1 MTGYG
6 RSEEISERFILNIEI
21 RSVNSRFLDF
31 SPRLPRVLIPF
42 EDHAYKLIKKRIER
56 GRVSLSCKLEYLQGH
71 SNKMSLNKEKLV
83 EYIDVF
89 KEIQKKINIKD
100 LPNIGDI
107 IRFPDILV
115 TDEQN
120 SDDDLKTRFIAA
132 LNKAIDEV
140 EKSRIEEGSNIKEDL
155 SKRINLLISFI
166 DKIRNKILDD
176 KDKVLDKYKKKIQSL
191 INTINLD
198 EARLYQEIGILAEKK
213 DITEEIVRLDSHIDL
228 FKKYMN
234 SKENKGK
241 KLNFLIQEMG
251 REINTIGSKTD
262 DLGVS
267 HLSVDMKDELE
278 KIREQVQN
286 IV

>member
-6 RSEEISERFILNIEI
+6 KSEEISERFILNIEI

-31 SPRLPRVLIPF
+31 SPRIPRILIPF
-42 EDHAYKLIKKRIER
+42 EDDAYKLIKKRIER
-56 GRVSLSCKLEYLQGH
+56 GRVSLSCKLEYLQGY
-71 SNKMSLNKEKLV
+71 SNRMSLNKEKLV
-83 EYIDVF
+83 EYIGV
-89 KEIQKKINIKD
+89 IKD
-100 LPNIGDI
+100 IQNFFNIEDMPKIGDI
-107 IRFPDILV
+107 IRFPDMLV
-115 TDEQN
+115 SDEEN
-120 SDDDLKTRFIAA
+120 SDKDLKTKFIAA

-140 EKSRIEEGSNIKEDL
+140 EKSRKEEGDNIKEDL
-155 SKRINLLISFI
+155 FKRINLLISFI

-176 KDKVLDKYKKKIQSL
+176 KDKALDKYKKKIQAL
-191 INTINLD
+191 VNTLNLD

-234 SKENKGK
+234 SKDNKGK

>member
-83 EYIDVF
+83 EYIGVF

-140 EKSRIEEGSNIKEDL
+140 EKSRIEEGGNIKEDL

-166 DKIRNKILDD
+166 NKIRNKILDD
-176 KDKVLDKYKKKIQSL
+176 KDQVLDKYKKKIQSL
-191 INTINLD
+191 VNTLNLD

>member
-31 SPRLPRVLIPF
+31 SPRIPRILIPF
-42 EDHAYKLIKKRIER
+42 EDDAYKLIKKRIER

-83 EYIDVF
+83 QYIGVIKD
-89 KEIQKKINIKD
+89 IQKNFNIEDMPK
-100 LPNIGDI
+100 IGDI
-107 IRFPDILV
+107 IRFPDMLV
-115 TDEQN
+115 TDEEN
-120 SDDDLKTRFIAA
+120 SDDDLKVKFISA

-140 EKSRIEEGSNIKEDL
+140 EKSRKEEGINIKEDL

-176 KDKVLDKYKKKIQSL
+176 KDKVLDKYKKKIQAL
-191 INTINLD
+191 VNTLNLD
-198 EARLYQEIGILAEKK
+198 EARLYQEVGILAEKK

-234 SKENKGK
+234 SKDNKGK

-267 HLSVDMKDELE
+267 HISVDMKDELE

>member
-31 SPRLPRVLIPF
+31 SPRIPRILIPF
-42 EDHAYKLIKKRIER
+42 EDDAYKLIKKRIER

-83 EYIDVF
+83 EYIGVIKD
-89 KEIQKKINIKD
+89 IQKKISIEDMPK
-100 LPNIGDI
+100 IGDI
-107 IRFPDILV
+107 IRFPDMLV
-115 TDEQN
+115 TDEEN
-120 SDDDLKTRFIAA
+120 SDDDLKTKFITA

-140 EKSRIEEGSNIKEDL
+140 EKSRKEEGDNIKEDL

-166 DKIRNKILDD
+166 DEIRNKILDD
-176 KDKVLDKYKKKIQSL
+176 KDKALDKYKKKIQAL
-191 INTINLD
+191 VNTLNLD

-213 DITEEIVRLDSHIDL
+213 DITEELVRLDSHIDL

-234 SKENKGK
+234 SKDNKGK

-267 HLSVDMKDELE
+267 HISVDMKDELE

>member
-31 SPRLPRVLIPF
+31 SPRIPRILIPF
-42 EDHAYKLIKKRIER
+42 EDDAYKLIKKRIER

-83 EYIDVF
+83 EYIGV
-89 KEIQKKINIKD
+89 IKD
-100 LPNIGDI
+100 IKKNFDIEDMPKIGDI
-107 IRFPDILV
+107 IRFPDMLV
-115 TDEQN
+115 TDEEN
-120 SDDDLKTRFIAA
+120 SDDDLKAKFITA

-140 EKSRIEEGSNIKEDL
+140 EKSRKEEGSNIKEDL

-176 KDKVLDKYKKKIQSL
+176 KDKVLDKYKKKIQAL
-191 INTINLD
+191 VNTLNLD

>member
-31 SPRLPRVLIPF
+31 SPRIPRILIPF
-42 EDHAYKLIKKRIER
+42 EDDAYKLIKKRIER

-83 EYIDVF
+83 EYIGV
-89 KEIQKKINIKD
+89 IKD
-100 LPNIGDI
+100 IKKNFDIEDMPKIGDI
-107 IRFPDILV
+107 IRFPDMLV
-115 TDEQN
+115 TDEEN
-120 SDDDLKTRFIAA
+120 SDDDLKAKFITA

-140 EKSRIEEGSNIKEDL
+140 EKSRKEEGSNIKEDL

-176 KDKVLDKYKKKIQSL
+176 KDKVLDKYKKKIQAL
-191 INTINLD
+191 VNTLNLD

-234 SKENKGK
+234 SKDNKGK

-267 HLSVDMKDELE
+267 HISVDMKDELE

>member
-1 MTGYG
+1 MIGYG

-31 SPRLPRVLIPF
+31 SPRIPRILIPF
-42 EDHAYKLIKKRIER
+42 EDDAYKLIKKRIER

-83 EYIDVF
+83 EYIGVIKDI
-89 KEIQKKINIKD
+89 KKKISIEDMPK
-100 LPNIGDI
+100 IGDI
-107 IRFPDILV
+107 IRFPDMLV
-115 TDEQN
+115 TDEEN
-120 SDDDLKTRFIAA
+120 SDDDLKTKFITA

-140 EKSRIEEGSNIKEDL
+140 EKSRKEEGDNIKEDL

-166 DKIRNKILDD
+166 DEIRNKILDD
-176 KDKVLDKYKKKIQSL
+176 KDKALDKYKKKIQAL
-191 INTINLD
+191 VNTLNLD

-213 DITEEIVRLDSHIDL
+213 DITEELVRLDSHIDL

-234 SKENKGK
+234 SKDNKGK

-267 HLSVDMKDELE
+267 HISVDMKDELE

>member
-1 MTGYG
+1 MIGYG

-31 SPRLPRVLIPF
+31 SPRIPRILIPF
-42 EDHAYKLIKKRIER
+42 EDDAYKLIKKRIER

-83 EYIDVF
+83 EYIGVIKDI
-89 KEIQKKINIKD
+89 KKKISIEDMPK
-100 LPNIGDI
+100 IGDI
-107 IRFPDILV
+107 IRFPDMLV
-115 TDEQN
+115 TDEEN
-120 SDDDLKTRFIAA
+120 SDDDLKTKFITA

-140 EKSRIEEGSNIKEDL
+140 EKSRKEEGDNIKEDL

-166 DKIRNKILDD
+166 DEIFNKILDD
-176 KDKVLDKYKKKIQSL
+176 KDKALDKYKKKIQAL
-191 INTINLD
+191 VNTLNLD

-213 DITEEIVRLDSHIDL
+213 DITEELVRLDSHIDL

-234 SKENKGK
+234 SKDNKGK

-267 HLSVDMKDELE
+267 HISVDMKDELE

>member
-140 EKSRIEEGSNIKEDL
+140 EKSRIEEGGNIKEDL

-166 DKIRNKILDD
+166 NKIRNKILDD
-176 KDKVLDKYKKKIQSL
+176 KDQVLDKYKKKIQSL

>member
-31 SPRLPRVLIPF
+31 SPRIPRILIPF
-42 EDHAYKLIKKRIER
+42 EDDAYKLIKKRIER

-83 EYIDVF
+83 EYIGV
-89 KEIQKKINIKD
+89 IKD
-100 LPNIGDI
+100 IKKNFDIEDMPKIGDI
-107 IRFPDILV
+107 IRFPDMLV
-115 TDEQN
+115 TDEEN
-120 SDDDLKTRFIAA
+120 SDDDLKAKFIIA

-140 EKSRIEEGSNIKEDL
+140 EKSRKEEGSNIKEDL

-176 KDKVLDKYKKKIQSL
+176 KDKVLDKYKKKIQAL
-191 INTINLD
+191 VNTLNLD

-234 SKENKGK
+234 SKDNKGK

-267 HLSVDMKDELE
+267 HISVDMKDELE

>member
-31 SPRLPRVLIPF
+31 SPRIPRILIPF
-42 EDHAYKLIKKRIER
+42 EDDAYKLIKKRIER

-83 EYIDVF
+83 QYIGVIKD
-89 KEIQKKINIKD
+89 IQKNFNIEDIPK
-100 LPNIGDI
+100 IGDI
-107 IRFPDILV
+107 IRFPDMLV
-115 TDEQN
+115 TDEEN
-120 SDDDLKTRFIAA
+120 SDDDLKVKFIIA

-140 EKSRIEEGSNIKEDL
+140 EKSRKEEGINIKEDL

-176 KDKVLDKYKKKIQSL
+176 KDKVLDKYKKKIQAL
-191 INTINLD
+191 VNTLNLD

-234 SKENKGK
+234 SKDNKGK

-267 HLSVDMKDELE
+267 HISVDMKDELE

>member
-31 SPRLPRVLIPF
+31 SPRIPRILIPF
-42 EDHAYKLIKKRIER
+42 EDDAYKLIKKRIER

-83 EYIDVF
+83 EYIGVIKD
-89 KEIQKKINIKD
+89 IQKKISIEDMPK
-100 LPNIGDI
+100 IGDI
-107 IRFPDILV
+107 IRFPDMLV
-115 TDEQN
+115 TDEEN
-120 SDDDLKTRFIAA
+120 SDDDLKTKFITA

-140 EKSRIEEGSNIKEDL
+140 EKSRKEEGDNIKEDL

-166 DKIRNKILDD
+166 DEIRNKILDD
-176 KDKVLDKYKKKIQSL
+176 KDKALDKYKKKIQAL
-191 INTINLD
+191 VNTLNLD

-213 DITEEIVRLDSHIDL
+213 DITEELVRLDSHIGL

-234 SKENKGK
+234 SKDNKGK

-267 HLSVDMKDELE
+267 HISVDMKDELE

>member
-31 SPRLPRVLIPF
+31 SPRIPRILIPF
-42 EDHAYKLIKKRIER
+42 EDDAYKLIKKRIER

-71 SNKMSLNKEKLV
+71 SNKISLNKEKLV
-83 EYIDVF
+83 EYIGVIKD
-89 KEIQKKINIKD
+89 IQKKISIEDMPK
-100 LPNIGDI
+100 IGDI
-107 IRFPDILV
+107 IRFPDMLV
-115 TDEQN
+115 TDEEN
-120 SDDDLKTRFIAA
+120 SDDDLKTKFITA

-140 EKSRIEEGSNIKEDL
+140 EKSRKEEGDNIKEDL

-166 DKIRNKILDD
+166 DEIRNKILDD
-176 KDKVLDKYKKKIQSL
+176 KDKALDKYKKKIQAL
-191 INTINLD
+191 VNTLNLD

-213 DITEEIVRLDSHIDL
+213 DITEELVRLDSHIDL

-234 SKENKGK
+234 SKDNKGK

-267 HLSVDMKDELE
+267 HISVDMKDELE

>member
-31 SPRLPRVLIPF
+31 SPRIPRILIPF
-42 EDHAYKLIKKRIER
+42 EDDAYKLIKKRIER

-83 EYIDVF
+83 EYIGV
-89 KEIQKKINIKD
+89 IKD
-100 LPNIGDI
+100 IKKNFDIEDMPKIGDI
-107 IRFPDILV
+107 IRFPDMLV
-115 TDEQN
+115 TDEEN
-120 SDDDLKTRFIAA
+120 SDDDLKAKFIIA

-140 EKSRIEEGSNIKEDL
+140 EKSRKEEGSNIKEDL

-176 KDKVLDKYKKKIQSL
+176 KDKVLDKYKKKIQAL
-191 INTINLD
+191 VNTLNLD

-213 DITEEIVRLDSHIDL
+213 DITEELVRLDSHIDL

-234 SKENKGK
+234 SKDNKGK

-267 HLSVDMKDELE
+267 HISVDMKDELE

>member
-31 SPRLPRVLIPF
+31 SPRIPRILIPF
-42 EDHAYKLIKKRIER
+42 EDDAYKLIKKRIER

-83 EYIDVF
+83 EYIGV
-89 KEIQKKINIKD
+89 IKD
-100 LPNIGDI
+100 IKKNFDIEDMPKIGDI
-107 IRFPDILV
+107 IRFPDMLV
-115 TDEQN
+115 TDEEN
-120 SDDDLKTRFIAA
+120 SDDDLKAKFIIA

-140 EKSRIEEGSNIKEDL
+140 EKSRKEEGSNIKEDL

-166 DKIRNKILDD
+166 DEIRNKILDD
-176 KDKVLDKYKKKIQSL
+176 KDKVLDKYKKKIQAL
-191 INTINLD
+191 VNTLNLD

-234 SKENKGK
+234 SQDNKGK

-267 HLSVDMKDELE
+267 HISVDMKDELE

>member
-31 SPRLPRVLIPF
+31 SPRIPRVLIPF
-42 EDHAYKLIKKRIER
+42 EDDAYKLIKKRIER

-83 EYIDVF
+83 EYIGVIKD
-89 KEIQKKINIKD
+89 IQKKISIEDMPK
-100 LPNIGDI
+100 IGDI
-107 IRFPDILV
+107 IRFPDMLV
-115 TDEQN
+115 TDEEN
-120 SDDDLKTRFIAA
+120 SDDDLKTKFITA

-140 EKSRIEEGSNIKEDL
+140 EKSRKEEGDNIKEDL

-166 DKIRNKILDD
+166 DEIRNKILDD
-176 KDKVLDKYKKKIQSL
+176 KDKALDKYKKKIQAL
-191 INTINLD
+191 VNTLNLD

-213 DITEEIVRLDSHIDL
+213 DITEELVRLDSHIDL

-234 SKENKGK
+234 SKDNKGK

-267 HLSVDMKDELE
+267 HISVDMKDELE

>member
-31 SPRLPRVLIPF
+31 SPRIPRILIPF
-42 EDHAYKLIKKRIER
+42 EDDAYKLIKKRIER

-83 EYIDVF
+83 EYIGVIKD
-89 KEIQKKINIKD
+89 IQKKISIEDMPK
-100 LPNIGDI
+100 IGDI
-107 IRFPDILV
+107 IRFPDMLV
-115 TDEQN
+115 TDEEN
-120 SDDDLKTRFIAA
+120 SDEDLKTKFITA

-140 EKSRIEEGSNIKEDL
+140 EKSRKEEGDNIKEDL

-166 DKIRNKILDD
+166 DEIRNKILDD
-176 KDKVLDKYKKKIQSL
+176 KDKALDKYKKKIQAL
-191 INTINLD
+191 VNTLNLD

-213 DITEEIVRLDSHIDL
+213 DITEELVRLDSHIDL

-234 SKENKGK
+234 SKDNKGK

-267 HLSVDMKDELE
+267 HISVDMKDELE

>member
-83 EYIDVF
+83 EYIGVF
-89 KEIQKKINIKD
+89 KEIQKKINIED

-191 INTINLD
+191 VNTLNLD

>member
-31 SPRLPRVLIPF
+31 SPRIPRILIPF
-42 EDHAYKLIKKRIER
+42 EDDAYKLIKKRIER

-83 EYIDVF
+83 QYIGVIKD
-89 KEIQKKINIKD
+89 IQKNFNIEDMPK
-100 LPNIGDI
+100 IGDI
-107 IRFPDILV
+107 IRFPDMLV
-115 TDEQN
+115 TDEEN
-120 SDDDLKTRFIAA
+120 SDDDLKVKFIIA

-140 EKSRIEEGSNIKEDL
+140 EKSRKEEGINIKEDL

-176 KDKVLDKYKKKIQSL
+176 KDKVLDKYKKKIQAL
-191 INTINLD
+191 VNTLNLD
-198 EARLYQEIGILAEKK
+198 EARLYQEVGILAEKK

-234 SKENKGK
+234 SKDNKGK
-241 KLNFLIQEMG
+241 KLNFLIQEMN